1 MKALKFE
8 LAALVGIGSLILGGC
23 GVPINTSSQS
33 PPSSSPAS
41 QSPSAPRS
49 SSPVA
54 PPPSHS
60 QLVASGPTV
69 TLSGTLTQDGTAL
82 FPAWVGGTNSSGQF
96 QWVPV
101 TVQLD
106 SGAQES
112 QVSGTVL
119 EQNGLTHTTQSTGF
133 TGIGGTVTG
142 YWFPHLSLIPQ
153 ADPRDPIFTNRGL
166 YSGLGGLGTEV
177 AAVNIGQDILQ
188 TASFQINGSHWTFTY
203 QPTAAPPNPTL
214 PSTSPSPTST
224 PPSAQSNS
232 TGPGYLGV
240 EVTSTPQDWTVQGCQ
255 VYTVLAGSPA
265 STTALVG
272 QTQRTDPVG
281 DVITQISDTTKN
293 WGPLTVSN
301 CSQLQQDMSNTSPG
315 DQVTLGYYHRV
326 VFILGHW
333 EAESASVTLG
343 VWPQGLQTQ
352 GQPTL

>member
-1 MKALKFE
+1 MKSIKLT
-8 LAALVGIGSLILGGC
+8 LSALVGIGSLILGGC
-23 GVPINTSSQS
+23 GVTVSTSSQP
-33 PPSSSPAS
+33 PPSTSPVS
-41 QSPSAPRS
+41 QSLPSVRS
-49 SSPVA
+49 SSSVA
-54 PPPSHS
+54 PPPTHS
-60 QLVASGPTV
+60 QLVASSPTV

-82 FPAWVGGTNSSGQF
+82 FPAWIGGIDASGQF

-119 EQNGLTHTTQSTGF
+119 EQNGLTHTTQSTVF
-133 TGIGGTVTG
+133 TGVGGTVTG
-142 YWFPHLSLIPQ
+142 YWFPNLSLIPQ
-153 ADPRDPIFTNRGL
+153 ADPHDPIFTNHGL
-166 YSGLGGLGTEV
+166 YSGLGGIGTTV
-177 AAVNIGQDILQ
+177 ASVNLGQDILQ
-188 TASFQINGSHWTFTY
+188 TATFQINGSHWTFTY
-203 QPTAAPPNPTL
+203 QPTAAPPVPAL
-214 PSTSPSPTST
+214 PSTGPSSTSPSPQS
-224 PPSAQSNS
+224 SAI
-232 TGPGYLGV
+232 GPGYLGI

-281 DVITQISDTTKN
+281 DVITQITDTTKN

-301 CSQLQQDMSNTSPG
+301 CSQLEQDMSHTSPG
-315 DQVTLGYYHRV
+315 DQITLGYYHRA

-333 EAESASVTLG
+333 EAESASVSLS

-352 GQPTL
+352 GIPTL